1 MKQKVAVRAIINRGD
16 HLLLLKRSGGRPSI
30 EGKYELPGG
39 SVLYREQPDDA
50 VARYVQEETSL
61 DVRTAKLSDVFTYLD
76 PDDKNTQY
84 TLVLYMVE
92 LERPQNRIKLSSK
105 YNKYVWYT
113 KTKSPQAT
121 LTESTKLLL
130 GIIQNYDLVQSDKK
144 MASSN
149 KEMLQADAYVVYTD
163 GGSRGNPGPSSAG
176 YVIMNRENEVVDQ
189 GGIYL
194 GITTNNQA
202 EYHGVMIGLE
212 KALAL
217 GARKVDI
224 RVDSLLVVNQM
235 NGVYKIKNREL
246 WPIHKKIQ
254 KLIKKFDKVIF
265 SHIKRE
271 FNQVADSMVNKVL
284 DAHKSAKDA
293 ESLPKL

>member
-39 SVLYREQPDDA
+39 SVLYGEQPDDA
-50 VARYVQEETSL
+50 LIRYVEEETSL
-61 DVRTAKLSDVFTYLD
+61 EARTTKLSDVFTYLD

-92 LERPQNRIKLSSK
+92 LERPQSRIKLSGK
-105 YNKYVWYT
+105 YNKYVWHA
-113 KTKSPQAT
+113 KTKSAQIT

-130 GIIQNYDLVQSDKK
+130 GIIKNYDLTQSDRKV
-144 MASSN
+144 ADSN
-149 KEMLQADAYVVYTD
+149 KEMLQPDAYIVYTD

-189 GGIYL
+189 GGTYL

-235 NGVYKIKNREL
+235 NGIYKIKNREL

-254 KLIKKFDKVIF
+254 KLISKFDKVIF

-284 DAHKSAKDA
+284 DEHKAEKD
-293 ESLPKL
+293 S

>member
-30 EGKYELPGG
+30 EAKYELPGG
-39 SVLYREQPDDA
+39 SVLYGEQPDDA
-50 VARYVQEETSL
+50 VARYVQEETTL
-61 DVRTAKLSDVFTYLD
+61 EVRTTKLSDVFTYLD

-84 TLVLYMVE
+84 TLILYMVE
-92 LERPQNRIKLSSK
+92 LERPQSRIKLSGK

-113 KTKSPQAT
+113 KTKSPQTT

-130 GIIQNYDLVQSDKK
+130 GIIQNYDLASSDKK
-144 MASSN
+144 TIAHN
-149 KEMLQADAYVVYTD
+149 KDMLQADAYVVYTD

-202 EYHGVMIGLE
+202 EYHGVMVGLE

-235 NGVYKIKNREL
+235 NGIYKIKNREL
-246 WPIHKKIQ
+246 WPIHRKIQ

-284 DAHKSAKDA
+284 DAHKSEKEA
-293 ESLPKL
+293 ESPPRL